1 MQENVTLVF
10 FGGPERKKT
19 NFGHFKLLDILRK
32 KRKIDSFSFKT
43 VPGQYNWL
51 KCVEILPTRLPKVIS
66 SEKSKFGH
74 FKLLD
79 IMHKKTENWIIHS
92 QN

>member
-1 MQENVTLVF
+1 MIKRKKLYPLSF

-32 KRKIDSFSFKT
+32 KRKIDLFSFKT
-43 VPGQYNWL
+43 DSGQYKWL
-51 KCVEILPTRLPKVIS
+51 KCVEILPNRLLEVIS
-66 SEKSKFGH
+66 SEKLNFGH

-79 IMHKKTENWIIHS
+79 IMPKKRKIG
-92 QN
+92 